1 MNCLCGCGCRLWSM
15 VPARLL
21 ILPLFRVCFFCEMV
35 LAGLWFGESARSTN
49 RTPSTLMGCV
59 SMEIPRAL
67 EPVPL
72 IILEPATVRFQP
84 QPPNASRCCNNG
96 LPFPP
101 NASRCCNN
109 GLPFL
114 GRPILRDTAT
124 VGGIILQ
131 FCILETR
138 QRFVLT
144 PCQTA

>member
-1 MNCLCGCGCRLWSM
+1 M

-96 LPFPP
+96 LPF
-101 NASRCCNN
+101 
-109 GLPFL
+109 L

>member
-84 QPPNASRCCNNG
+84 QPPNASRCCNN
-96 LPFPP
+96 
-101 NASRCCNN
+101 R
-109 GLPFL
+109 LPFL